1 MGDGSNI
8 INMSGIIRES
18 IVDGPGFRFTIFVQ
32 GCPHGCLG
40 CHNPNTHSI
49 FGGYKI
55 SVEDVV
61 SQIKDT
67 PLISGVTFS
76 GGEPF
81 IQPIPLTLL
90 SKKIH
95 DLGYDIICYTGYTY
109 ENILD
114 SNNKD
119 KIKLLSNID
128 ILIDGLFDISKRS
141 LDLKFRGSLNQRV
154 IDVKKSLEYSKI
166 VEIDF

>member
-1 MGDGSNI
+1 MENNNI

-32 GCPHGCLG
+32 GCPHGCPG
-40 CHNPNTHSI
+40 CHNPNTHST

-55 SVEDVV
+55 SVDDVI
-61 SQIKDT
+61 SQIKDA

-81 IQPIPLTLL
+81 MQPIPLTLL

-95 DLGYDIICYTGYTY
+95 NLGYNIICYTGYTY

-114 SNNKD
+114 SNSKD

-128 ILIDGLFDISKRS
+128 ILIDGPFDISMRS
-141 LDLKFRGSLNQRV
+141 IDLKFRGSLNQRV

>member
-1 MGDGSNI
+1 MSDGSNI

-32 GCPHGCLG
+32 GCPHGCPG

-55 SVEDVV
+55 SVEDVI

-95 DLGYDIICYTGYTY
+95 SLGYNIICYTGYTY

-128 ILIDGLFDISKRS
+128 ILIDGPFDISMRS
-141 LDLKFRGSLNQRV
+141 IDLKFRGSLNQRV
-154 IDVKKSLEYSKI
+154 IDIKKSLEYSKI